1 MPEGSDGREC
11 GPGRFENKLKIP
23 DIARKFT
30 DLGFNMEY
38 LAIFFVFFILF
49 CFDKQKH
56 CVKSLIRKRSQG
68 KGLKPN
74 LQYYL
79 SIHLV

>member
-38 LAIFFVFFILF
+38 LAIFLFFLF
-49 CFDKQKH
+49 CL
-56 CVKSLIRKRSQG
+56 VLISRD
-68 KGLKPN
+68 
-74 LQYYL
+74 
-79 SIHLV
+79 IV